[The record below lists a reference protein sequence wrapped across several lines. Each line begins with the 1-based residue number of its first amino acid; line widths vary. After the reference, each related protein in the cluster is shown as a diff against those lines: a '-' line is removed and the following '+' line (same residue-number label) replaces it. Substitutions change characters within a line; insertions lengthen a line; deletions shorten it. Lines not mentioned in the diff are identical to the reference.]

1 MSGLLISSCRLFL
14 PGDHRKRSVIRN
26 PPLLTAVQFP
36 GEGIRRG
43 KGTSTLLPLT
53 GYLQH
58 PPLATEAGGY
68 RLYLINVTHLG
79 LDWSLQGDGQ
89 VKIS

>member
-1 MSGLLISSCRLFL
+1 MAYSFLLAGYVCLETTGRGAASET
-14 PGDHRKRSVIRN
+14 

-43 KGTSTLLPLT
+43 KGTSTVLPLT
-53 GYLQH
+53 GCLQH

-68 RLYLINVTHLG
+68 RYLINVTHLG